1 MHAKTMKDM
10 FILLIVMEDFM
21 QQLVE
26 PQKKKE
32 ATIITIVLLILPG
45 FQKDIA
51 IILLVIF
58 RLITTKVQVAKL

>member
-1 MHAKTMKDM
+1 
-10 FILLIVMEDFM
+10 M

-45 FQKDIA
+45 YQKDIA